1 VTPGSQSLFTPT
13 PQSPMMA
20 RTSKKGS
27 PTRAGK
33 AKPAKSVPRK
43 SPKVPRKAARPV
55 AKPAKAARKAPK
67 AAKAKPRPAKRAA
80 AKPKHDAAHEQHM
93 AEIRS
98 QVARRRPGM
107 GAANVPHE
115 HQDPSLIAPPGPP
128 VPPVDA
134 LHQNWGDAK
143 EKSVTRNDNPTN
155 WYRQAPKPPQKK

>member
-1 VTPGSQSLFTPT
+1 
-13 PQSPMMA
+13 MMA

-33 AKPAKSVPRK
+33 SKPAKSVPRK
-43 SPKVPRKAARPV
+43 SSKAPRKAARPL

-67 AAKAKPRPAKRAA
+67 AAKRAKAKPKAAKRAA
-80 AKPKHDAAHEQHM
+80 AKPKHDAAHDQHM

-115 HQDPSLIAPPGPP
+115 HQDPSIIAPPGPP
-128 VPPVDA
+128 AAPVDA
-134 LHQNWGDAK
+134 LRQNWGDAK
-143 EKSVTRNDNPTN
+143 EKSVTRSDNPTN